1 MSMNT
6 LEDRINHARSTSSGI
21 YTPRYQSF
29 HDIFLDHY
37 VTQSRDK
44 IFLHY
49 YQGNEKVC
57 SYTYHE
63 FIDIIRKTSAYFLS
77 IGLQKGDRIAI
88 ASHNHPD
95 TIIQYCAAWYLGM
108 SVVPLNMGEDD
119 QRISFIIRD
128 SGSKLLLCRSE
139 YVFRIAPL
147 VDPNQVLIQEI
158 DTDNEGHQL
167 YAQIIDSFEPI
178 AFSPKHWMLNHEAL
192 IVYTSGTTGIPK
204 AVVLDQ
210 QNLMVDGECIASWNQ
225 VNEHSTMMCVLP
237 IHHVN
242 GIVVTHITP
251 LMVGASI
258 VLNRKFSTEN
268 FFPIIEKEQVS
279 VVSVVPTLLSYLH
292 HYYADKDYSRPQC
305 LSHIICGAG
314 PLTCELVQS
323 FEERF
328 SISVLHGYGLSE
340 TTCYSCFL
348 PLTLT
353 ESLHKAM
360 LISYGF
366 PSIGTPLPCNE
377 MAIHDSTGHS
387 LPELARGEI
396 VIRGSNVMQEYL
408 HNEKANEET
417 FTFGWFRSGD
427 EGFWMKGPDD
437 QPYFFITGRLKELII
452 RGGVN
457 LAPLEIDEV
466 LSKAPG
472 VKAGICVGFE
482 HDIYGEEVGAL
493 IIPNDEYQDPE
504 QILSFCRE
512 HLPFS
517 KAPKCVICTDELP
530 ITSTGK
536 YQRNKVK
543 HLFADFR
550 SIQFT
555 A

>member
-1 MSMNT
+1 MNT
-6 LEDRINHARSTSSGI
+6 LEDRINHARSSSKGI
-21 YTPRYQSF
+21 YNPRYQSF
-29 HDIFLDHY
+29 HDVFLDHY
-37 VTQSRDK
+37 THQSREHV
-44 IFLHY
+44 FLHY
-49 YQGNEKVC
+49 YQGHEKL
-57 SYTYHE
+57 SSFTYHE
-63 FIDIIRKTSAYFLS
+63 FIDLVRKTSAYFVS

-95 TIIQYCAAWYLGM
+95 TIIQYCAAWFVGM

-119 QRISFIIRD
+119 QRLLFIIRD

-139 YVFRIAPL
+139 YMLRMAPL
-147 VDPNQVLIQEI
+147 VDPTQVLIQEI
-158 DTDNEGHQL
+158 DTDTDGHQL
-167 YAQIIDSFEPI
+167 FAHIIDSFEPL
-178 AFSPKHWMLNHEAL
+178 AFLPKHNMLNHEAL

-204 AVVLDQ
+204 AVALDQ
-210 QNLMVDGECIASWNQ
+210 QNLMVDGECIAKWNQ
-225 VNEHSTMMCVLP
+225 IKGHSTMMCVLP

-242 GIVVTHITP
+242 GIVVTHVTP

-258 VLNRKFSTEN
+258 VLNRKFSSEH

-279 VVSVVPTLLSYLH
+279 VVSVVPTLLSYLIQ
-292 HYYADKDYSRPQC
+292 YYKDMEYVQPQS

-328 SISVLHGYGLSE
+328 SIQVLHGYGLSE

-348 PLTLT
+348 PLDLS
-353 ESLHKAM
+353 ESLHKTM

-366 PSIGTPLPCNE
+366 PSIGTPIPCNE
-377 MAIHDSTGHS
+377 MAIHDASGKD

-408 HNEKANEET
+408 HNQKANEEA
-417 FTFGWFRSGD
+417 FTNGWFRSGD
-427 EGFWMKGPDD
+427 EGFWMKGPND

-466 LSKAPG
+466 LCKAPG

-482 HDIYGEEVGAL
+482 HEIYGEEVGAL
-493 IIPNDEYQDPE
+493 IIPQDEHCDPE

-517 KAPKCVICTDELP
+517 KAPKCVIYTDELP

-543 HLFADFR
+543 HLFAKYS

-555 A
+555 S

>member
-6 LEDRINHARSTSSGI
+6 LEDRINHARSTSNGI
-21 YTPRYQSF
+21 LLPRYESF
-29 HDIFLDHY
+29 HDLFLDHY
-37 VTQSRDK
+37 TKQSREK
-44 IFLHY
+44 TFLHY
-49 YQGNEKVC
+49 YVGQEKT
-57 SYTYHE
+57 SMFTYHE
-63 FIDIIRKTSAYFLS
+63 FIDVIRKTSAYYVS
-77 IGLQKGDRIAI
+77 IGLQKGDRIAV
-88 ASHNHPD
+88 AAHNHPD
-95 TIIQYCAAWYLGM
+95 TIIQYCAAWYLGL

-119 QRISFIIRD
+119 QRLTFIIRD
-128 SGSKLLLCRSE
+128 SGCKLLLCRSE
-139 YVFRIAPL
+139 YLFRIAPL
-147 VDPNQVLIQEI
+147 VDPNQVLIQEV
-158 DTDNEGHQL
+158 DTDNDGHQL

-178 AFSPKHWMLNHEAL
+178 AFSPKHLMLDHEAL

-210 QNLMVDGECIASWNQ
+210 QNLMVDADCIAKWNNIQ
-225 VNEHSTMMCVLP
+225 QNTTMMCVLP

-242 GIVVTHITP
+242 GIVVTHVTP

-268 FFPIIEKEQVS
+268 FFPIIDSEKVS
-279 VVSVVPTLLSYLH
+279 VVSVVPTLLSYLLK
-292 HYYADKDYSRPQC
+292 YYQDKEFVKPEI

-328 SISVLHGYGLSE
+328 SIKVLHGYGLSE

-348 PLTLT
+348 PLELSNT
-353 ESLHKAM
+353 LHKTM

-366 PSIGTPLPCNE
+366 PSIGTPIPSNE
-377 MAIHDSTGHS
+377 MSIHDMSGNS
-387 LPELARGEI
+387 LPELSRGEI
-396 VIRGSNVMQEYL
+396 VIRGSNVMKEYL

-417 FTFGWFRSGD
+417 FKYGWFRSGD
-427 EGFWMKGPDD
+427 EGFWMKGPNE

-466 LSKAPG
+466 LSRAPG
-472 VKAGICVGFE
+472 VRAGICVGFE
-482 HDIYGEEVGAL
+482 HDVYGEEVGAL
-493 IIPNDEYQDPE
+493 VIPEHENVNPE
-504 QILSFCRE
+504 DILSFCRE

-517 KAPKCVICTDELP
+517 KAPKCIIFAEELP

-536 YQRNKVK
+536 YQRNKVR
-543 HLFADFR
+543 HLF
-550 SIQFT
+550 SEYKSM
-555 A
+555 

>member
-6 LEDRINHARSTSSGI
+6 LEDRINHARSTSNGI
-21 YTPRYQSF
+21 LLPRYQSF
-29 HDIFLDHY
+29 HDLFLDHY
-37 VTQSRDK
+37 TKQSREK
-44 IFLHY
+44 TFLHY
-49 YQGNEKVC
+49 YVGQEKT
-57 SYTYHE
+57 SMFTYHE
-63 FIDIIRKTSAYFLS
+63 FIDVIRKTSAYYVS

-88 ASHNHPD
+88 AAHNHPD
-95 TIIQYCAAWYLGM
+95 TITQYCAAWYLGL

-119 QRISFIIRD
+119 QRLTFIIRD
-128 SGSKLLLCRSE
+128 SGCKLLLCRSE
-139 YVFRIAPL
+139 YLIRIAPL
-147 VDPNQVLIQEI
+147 VDPNQVLIQEV
-158 DTDNEGHQL
+158 DTDNDGHQL

-178 AFSPKHWMLNHEAL
+178 AFSPKHIMLDHEAL

-210 QNLMVDGECIASWNQ
+210 QNLMVDADCIAKWNNIQ
-225 VNEHSTMMCVLP
+225 QNTTMMCVLP

-242 GIVVTHITP
+242 GIVVTHVTP

-268 FFPIIEKEQVS
+268 FFPIIDSERVS
-279 VVSVVPTLLSYLH
+279 VVSVVPTLLSYLLKN
-292 HYYADKDYSRPQC
+292 YQDKEFVKPVS

-328 SISVLHGYGLSE
+328 SIKVLHGYGLSE

-348 PLTLT
+348 PLELSDT
-353 ESLHKAM
+353 LHKTM
-360 LISYGF
+360 LVSYGF
-366 PSIGTPLPCNE
+366 PSIGTPIPSNE
-377 MAIHDSTGHS
+377 MSIHDMSGNS
-387 LPELARGEI
+387 LPELSRGEI
-396 VIRGSNVMQEYL
+396 VIRGSNVMKEYL

-417 FTFGWFRSGD
+417 FKYGWFRSGD
-427 EGFWMKGPDD
+427 EGFWMKGPND

-466 LSKAPG
+466 LSRAPG
-472 VKAGICVGFE
+472 VRAGICVGFE
-482 HDIYGEEVGAL
+482 HDVYGEEVGAL
-493 IIPNDEYQDPE
+493 VIPEHEDVKPE
-504 QILSFCRE
+504 DILSFCRE

-517 KAPKCVICTDELP
+517 KAPKCIIFTEELP

-536 YQRNKVK
+536 YQRNKVR
-543 HLFADFR
+543 HLF
-550 SIQFT
+550 SEYKSV
-555 A
+555 